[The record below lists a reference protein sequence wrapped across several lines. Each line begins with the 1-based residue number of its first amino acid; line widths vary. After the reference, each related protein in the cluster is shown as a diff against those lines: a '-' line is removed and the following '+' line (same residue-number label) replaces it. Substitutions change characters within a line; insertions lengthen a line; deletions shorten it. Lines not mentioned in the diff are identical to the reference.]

1 MISQRRRAFTLIE
14 LLVVIA
20 IIAILAAIL
29 FPVFAQAKNAAKKT
43 SDLSNHKQVAL
54 ATIMYAGD
62 NDDITPCY
70 PWPEAYIVALKV
82 YPYVKSKAL
91 FLNPASKY
99 KIGAFN
105 QKQGVNTGG
114 NYMSDPAGDCA
125 GNLGTSLR
133 GRDNHYDDVYFPT
146 DFEWNDSMT
155 SSGYDDLPC
164 HPWWDSGSVHNAA
177 QSGIALTSGKFSD
190 AAKAVL
196 WLDFPRIGTQW
207 PGGCV
212 KAKCDN
218 VVNVGDPTAGYWG
231 ADWQGYYNAGSNV
244 SHIDGHA
251 KYYKVEKLAP
261 CGKETCRGG
270 DGDADGKATDVKGW
284 GFNWASPSVQ

>member
-1 MISQRRRAFTLIE
+1 MNSQRRRAFTLIE

-43 SDLSNHKQVAL
+43 TDLSNLKQLGL

-62 NDDITPCY
+62 NDDVTPQY
-70 PWPEAYIVALKV
+70 PWPESYNIAVKI
-82 YPYVKSKAL
+82 YPYVKSKAM
-91 FLNPASKY
+91 FTNPASKY
-99 KIGAFN
+99 KIGGTN

-114 NYMSDPAGDCA
+114 NYMTDPNTDCGGFVGVSA
-125 GNLGTSLR
+125 R
-133 GRDNHYDDVYFPT
+133 GRDNHYDDIYFPT

-155 SSGYDDLPC
+155 ANAGGDIQC
-164 HPWWDSGSVHNAA
+164 HPWWNPGALAGANDA
-177 QSGIALTSGKFSD
+177 GIALTSGKVVD
-190 AAKAVL
+190 AAKVVV
-196 WLDFPRIGTQW
+196 WMDFPRIGTQW

-212 KAKCDN
+212 KSVCNN
-218 VVNVGDPTAGYWG
+218 VSGTGDPAASYWG

-251 KYYKVEKLAP
+251 KYYNINKLSP
-261 CGKETCRGG
+261 CGKETCRGS
-270 DGDADGKATDVKGW
+270 DGDANGLATDVKAW
-284 GFNWASPSVQ
+284 GQNWASPSVQ